1 MSNTNNLSLY
11 NRIKEN
17 LQSDGTLP
25 EGFLLRGKPAEV
37 QGKQFADG
45 AIDGTI
51 RYFMGPVANA
61 DISGLTVVL
70 ATASEGR
77 FQDAINALL
86 THFLQGGTMLPV
98 MDALQ
103 NWIYSNPQK
112 LDPNKL
118 GRFCRIILKESSDV
132 ESVKFAMSVL
142 ELLEQEDDELREIM
156 LTLAKSEELT
166 LFALF
171 QIAQWEDGTEQI
183 YKLAKS
189 LKGWGRIHAVSLLR
203 PENEEMERWMMTE
216 GWHNSLMDE
225 YSAMTVIKRC
235 KLTDKLEVAE
245 IDTDMFT
252 IATDL
257 IRAGLEDGPLGSIK
271 DYKRGKELL
280 DGYLRHA
287 QKHSDAVD
295 CSDVVAKAEEM
306 LKNL

>member
-1 MSNTNNLSLY
+1 MSNTNNFSLY
-11 NRIKEN
+11 SRIKEN

-61 DISGLTVVL
+61 DVSGLTVVL
-70 ATASEGR
+70 TTASKGS
-77 FQDAINALL
+77 FQDAANALL

-103 NWIYSNPQK
+103 NWIYSNPQS
-112 LDPNKL
+112 LDPEKL
-118 GRFCRIILKESSDV
+118 GEFCRKILKESSDV
-132 ESVKFAMSVL
+132 ESVKFALCVL
-142 ELLEQEDDELREIM
+142 ELLEQEDEELREIV
-156 LTLAKSEELT
+156 LTMAASDEM
-166 LFALF
+166 ALF
-171 QIAQWEDGTEQI
+171 CLFQMVQWEDGIDQI
-183 YKLAKS
+183 YKLAQNQ
-189 LKGWGRIHAVSLLR
+189 KGWGRIHAVSLLR
-203 PENEEMERWMMTE
+203 PENDEMERWMLTE

-235 KLTDKLEVAE
+235 KLVNKLSAAE
-245 IDTDMFT
+245 IDAEMFT

-257 IRAGLEDGPLGSIK
+257 IQAGLEDGPLGSIK

-280 DGYLRHA
+280 EGYLRHA
-287 QKHSDAVD
+287 EKHRDTVD
-295 CSDVVAKAEEM
+295 CSDVVAKATEM

>member
-1 MSNTNNLSLY
+1 MSNTNNFSLY
-11 NRIKEN
+11 NRIKAN
-17 LQSDGTLP
+17 LQPDGTLP

-70 ATASEGR
+70 TTASEGK
-77 FQDAINALL
+77 FQDGINALL
-86 THFLQGGTMLPV
+86 THFMKGGTMLPV

-103 NWIYSNPQK
+103 NWIYSNPQS
-112 LDPNKL
+112 LNPDKL
-118 GRFCRIILKESSDV
+118 GRFCRIILKESSDA

-142 ELLEQEDDELREIM
+142 ELLEQEDDELREIV
-156 LTLAKSEELT
+156 LTMAKSEELT

-171 QIAQWEDGTEQI
+171 QIAQWQDGTEQI

-203 PENEEMERWMMTE
+203 PVNDEMERWMMTE

-235 KLTDKLEVAE
+235 KLADKLNAAE
-245 IDTDMFT
+245 IEEDMFT

-257 IRAGLEDGPLGSIK
+257 IRTGLEDGPLGSIK
-271 DYKRGKELL
+271 EYKRGKELL
-280 DGYLRHA
+280 EGYLRHA
-287 QKHSDAVD
+287 KKHSDGAA
-295 CSDVVAKAEEM
+295 CSDVMSKAEEL